1 MKEPIGR
8 DLAQERPRHVFGPLA
23 GATMPDNSSP
33 STATRMAQTASSSD
47 SRVGYVVSGLLHLII
62 GYFAIRTALGLSG
75 GTADQYGAL
84 AAVAAKPGG
93 IAAVWVAALAL
104 VVMGLWRV
112 VETALGRSTRTE
124 IPRRIGGS
132 VGSDEGPRA
141 GSGLLRVRILCDLP
155 AVPGSPL
162 VRRIPR

>member
-1 MKEPIGR
+1 
-8 DLAQERPRHVFGPLA
+8 
-23 GATMPDNSSP
+23 MPDNSSP
-33 STATRMAQTASSSD
+33 STATRMWPKTASSSD

-84 AAVAAKPGG
+84 AAVVAKPGG

-124 IPRRIGGS
+124 IPRRIGAS
-132 VGSDEGPRA
+132 VGSDGGPRA